1 MMKLSIS
8 KGISIGISC
17 GLVATVLLISANSA
31 MADQRH
37 YQQNNQQYRNNHH
50 QYQNQNQHKNQY
62 QHGGKRVEVTKEVTE
77 NGVIIHKT
85 MTNANGVTYTIDKVI
100 EKGPHGHVDID
111 KKINGRTVEHHSH

>member
-8 KGISIGISC
+8 TGISC
-17 GLVATVLLISANSA
+17 GLVASILLISANSA

-50 QYQNQNQHKNQY
+50 QYQNQNQYH

-85 MTNANGVTYTIDKVI
+85 MTNSNGVTYTIDKVI
-100 EKGPHGHVDID
+100 EKNPHGRVYID
-111 KKINGRTVEHHSH
+111 KK

>member
-1 MMKLSIS
+1 MKLSINT
-8 KGISIGISC
+8 
-17 GLVATVLLISANSA
+17 GLIATVLLFSANSA

-37 YQQNNQQYRNNHH
+37 YDQHHSQNNRHY
-50 QYQNQNQHKNQY
+50 YKNQY
-62 QHGGKRVEVTKEVTE
+62 HQQGGKRVEVTKEVTE

-111 KKINGRTVEHHSH
+111 KKRNGRTVEHHSR